1 MCCGVTVTS
10 ALRSSGIAPIGD
22 IAWGTHL
29 CCFFHTT
36 EDLLALLVPYFKAG
50 LESDEYCM
58 WAVSGRVT
66 KDRAS
71 AALRRAVKDL
81 DRYVDNGQLDIVR
94 ARDWYLEG
102 RRLDRRR
109 VIRAWLERLRRAQG
123 QGVAGMRVAGGADW
137 LQSRRKW
144 KDFVEYETVLNRALR
159 DRPMIVL
166 CSYDLSTSRAADLLD
181 VANAHQFAVARRAG
195 TWQAVAWTE
204 LAGLAERY
212 ATLSPRERQV
222 LRLVAGAHR
231 NKEIADRL
239 AISVKT
245 VEVHRANVMR
255 KLRVRNYIALL
266 RYGLQFALS
275 SPEHQPH

>member
-29 CCFFHTT
+29 CCFFRTT

-58 WAVSGRVT
+58 WVVSGRVT
-66 KDRAS
+66 KDR
-71 AALRRAVKDL
+71 
-81 DRYVDNGQLDIVR
+81 Q
-94 ARDWYLEG
+94 
-102 RRLDRRR
+102 R

-159 DRPMIVL
+159 DRQMIAL
-166 CSYDLSTSRAADLLD
+166 CSYDLSASRAADLLD
-181 VANAHQFAVARRAG
+181 VANAHQFALARRAG

-255 KLRVRNYIALL
+255 KLSVRNHIALL